1 MPTDSNVSRMS
12 TRQLFTWLMAAV
24 AALVIVLAFGAGFTV
39 AHGNSDIIC
48 TRTFQDSGSCTD
60 GSWGPWATVTQS
72 ADQNTCQMTYQESRI
87 YTGLRNTII
96 GDFTVRANLHTH
108 CALSD
113 SAFTNGSGSVT
124 SQYSA
129 CQIQESRT
137 RVVAGN
143 GSGASCKIPTSN
155 TGANDG
161 TITLDQN
168 TETIGAV
175 DSTKTESVSGTY
187 QLYLDMIDARL
198 ATSSI
203 RAFPQL
209 LHRGAT
215 TAITWTSSHT
225 KSCVVTSTNGDT
237 WPKSVTTT
245 QTVTDADGNQVAQ
258 QVTGF
263 PPALSGSEV
272 SSPINGQTVYTLTC
286 MTALNRP
293 IITTTTVNLIP
304 VFQEN

>member
-1 MPTDSNVSRMS
+1 MPTDTNASRPS
-12 TRQLFTWLMAAV
+12 LRQLFFWLIVAV
-24 AALVIVLAFGAGFTV
+24 VALVLVLALGAGLSV

-48 TRTFQDSGSCTD
+48 ARSFQDSGSCTD
-60 GSWGPWATVTQS
+60 GSWGPWTASSQS
-72 ADQNTCQMTYQESRI
+72 SDQNACQTTYQESRT

-96 GDFTVRANLHTH
+96 GAFTVSANLHTH

-137 RVVAGN
+137 RVVAGD
-143 GSGASCKIPTSN
+143 GSGASCQLSTSGADGN
-155 TGANDG
+155 TTEG
-161 TITLDQN
+161 TVTLDQN
-168 TETIGAV
+168 TENTGTV
-175 DSTKTESVSGTY
+175 DDSKTQTVNGTY

-237 WPKSVTTT
+237 WPAGGS
-245 QTVTDADGNQVAQ
+245 TD
-258 QVTGF
+258 T
-263 PPALSGSEV
+263 ALSGSQT
-272 SSPINGQTVYTLTC
+272 SSAINGKTVYTLTC

-293 IITTTTVNLIP
+293 IVTTATVNIIP